1 MNRQHKSGWQTMSRF
16 DQAALALTG
25 LLVAGLYG
33 LVAAESLS
41 SKPQKKA
48 TELLV
53 PSPGLRSDS
62 GASDPSA
69 LTPRE
74 SVSLSTALATVSV
87 ATISAADV
95 ALIKPIAVY
104 AQRPSIKLHKISAA
118 IGYRLQ
124 DVRLHG
130 EVPRVFIQTWP
141 VDLGQIR
148 QADERKRTFIKL
160 ALPLILHAND
170 LIRQDRERIVSLH
183 LRSQHDDPPSIED
196 KAWLADKML
205 QYGVKSFDYE
215 ELLRRV
221 DVIPPSLA
229 LAQSAEESGWGTSR
243 FAREGNALFGQ
254 RIWREGNGMVPE
266 KRADGQKYRVRAFEH
281 MIDGVKSYAGNLNT
295 HFAYDGFRKVR
306 AAMRQAG
313 ERLNGAELATALRQ
327 YSERGEEYIKTIHA
341 IIRVNGLTEF
351 DAVRLRDALS
361 AQPEA
366 PET

>member
-1 MNRQHKSGWQTMSRF
+1 MNLQHKSGWQTMSRF

-33 LVAAESLS
+33 LVATDSLS
-41 SKPQKKA
+41 SKPQNKA
-48 TELLV
+48 TELV
-53 PSPGLRSDS
+53 APSPELRSDSRSDS

-69 LTPRE
+69 VNSRE
-74 SVSLSTALATVSV
+74 SVSSSTVRATASV
-87 ATISAADV
+87 ADV
-95 ALIKPIAVY
+95 ARIKPVAIY

-124 DVRLHG
+124 DVRRHG
-130 EVPRVFIQTWP
+130 EVPSIFIRTLP

-148 QADERKRTFIKL
+148 HADERKRTFIKL

-170 LIRQDRERIVSLH
+170 LIRQDRERVVSLH
-183 LRSQHDDPPSIED
+183 LRTLNGEFISIGD
-196 KAWLADKML
+196 KAWLADKMT
-205 QYGVKSFDYE
+205 QYGVKSLDYD

-254 RIWREGNGMVPE
+254 RIWREGAGMVPE
-266 KRADGQKYRVRAFEH
+266 KRVAGKKFRVRAFDRL
-281 MIDGVKSYAGNLNT
+281 IDGVKSYAGNLNT
-295 HFAYDGFRKVR
+295 HFAYDGFRKMR
-306 AAMRQAG
+306 AAMRQSG
-313 ERLNGAELATALRQ
+313 KQLNGVDLATALRQ
-327 YSERGEEYIKTIHA
+327 YSERGDDYIRTIHA
-341 IIRVNGLTEF
+341 IIRVNELTEY
-351 DAVRLRDALS
+351 DAVRLRDRFS
-361 AQPEA
+361 AQPDV

>member
-33 LVAAESLS
+33 LVATDSLS

-48 TELLV
+48 TELVV
-53 PSPGLRSDS
+53 PSQELRSDFRS
-62 GASDPSA
+62 DAGASDPSVVN
-69 LTPRE
+69 PSE
-74 SVSLSTALATVSV
+74 SASSSMARATVSV
-87 ATISAADV
+87 ADV
-95 ALIKPIAVY
+95 ALIKPVAVY
-104 AQRPSIKLHKISAA
+104 AQRPSIKLHKIFAA

-124 DVRLHG
+124 DVRRHG
-130 EVPRVFIQTWP
+130 EVPRVFIRTLP

-170 LIRQDRERIVSLH
+170 LIRQDRERIASLH
-183 LRSQHDDPPSIED
+183 LRTQQDEFISIGD
-196 KAWLADKML
+196 KAWLADKMT
-205 QYGVKSFDYE
+205 QYGVNSLDYE

-254 RIWREGNGMVPE
+254 RMWREGDGMVPE
-266 KRADGQKYRVRAFEH
+266 KRAEGETFRVRVFERL
-281 MIDGVKSYAGNLNT
+281 IDGVKSYAANLNT
-295 HFAYDGFRKVR
+295 HFAYDGFRKAR
-306 AAMRQAG
+306 AAMRQSG
-313 ERLNGAELATALRQ
+313 EQLNGANLAPALRQ
-327 YSERGEEYIKTIHA
+327 YSERGDDYIKTIHA
-341 IIRVNGLTEF
+341 IIRVNELTEY
-351 DAVRLRDALS
+351 DAVRLRDDLP
-361 AQPEA
+361 AQGEA